1 MLQLEGI
8 SKQLGPRVVLDD
20 VDFRV
25 NDRERIAIVG
35 RNGAGKSTLLKI
47 AVGRLEH
54 DGGRILLSRSQDVGY
69 LAQEHQVAA
78 DRTLWEE
85 ARDAV
90 EPVLEL
96 ERKANGLLAR
106 LETETLSDD
115 EQLAILEEADALQ
128 EQFRLR
134 GGYRIEADVGRVL
147 SGMGFA
153 TEEWERPAGTFS
165 GGWQVR
171 IALARLLLQRP
182 SFLLLDEPTN
192 HLDIETRTWLLHEL
206 RNYPGGVVVVGHDRD
221 FLDRLV
227 QRTVEVRAGKINST
241 AGGYTAWVT
250 GRAARV
256 ELLRKASVERAE
268 ERERI
273 QAFINRFRYKASK
286 ASAVQSR
293 VKMLAKL
300 PPIEVPE
307 DDVRPKLRFP
317 EPPPSA
323 SPMVELRD
331 VGKAYGETRVFAQ
344 ANASILPG
352 DRILL
357 VGANGAGKTTLL
369 KLLASKERP
378 DDGVVRPHTSTRTA
392 WFAQDQ
398 AAELDP
404 DLTVL
409 QAGAQ
414 GDPLLTETR
423 LRAALGA
430 MLFTGDDVYKRCGV
444 LSGGERSRVALA
456 KILMKRANLL
466 LLDEPTNHLD
476 VDTKE
481 VLAEALQA
489 YSGALI
495 IVSHDRVF
503 ANAVANQVWELGDGT
518 IRRHP
523 GDFDDF
529 LWSKAIE
536 LGVVARRAPGQRAPD
551 AWLLKGLPD
560 AEDKDGAAGPG
571 GQSAP
576 TISKEDS
583 SPEAGGRLGW
593 EERKQREREE
603 RKRQKRLDEL
613 MDKIDALEAQIA
625 ALDEQLASPEVGAD
639 WDRMQ
644 ALLNDREPLER
655 RRDRA
660 LAEWERLEG

>member
-8 SKQLGPRVVLDD
+8 SKQLGPRIILDG

-47 AVGRLEH
+47 AVGKLEL
-54 DGGRILLSRSQDVGY
+54 DSGRILLSRGQDVGY
-69 LAQEHQVAA
+69 LAQDHQVNAE
-78 DRTLWEE
+78 RTLWEE
-85 ARDAV
+85 AQDAV
-90 EPVLEL
+90 EPVLDL
-96 ERKANGLLAR
+96 ERAARALLAR
-106 LETETLSDD
+106 VEDKALSED
-115 EQLAILEEADALQ
+115 EQLALLEEADALQ
-128 EQFRLR
+128 ERFRIR

-147 SGMGFA
+147 SGLGFL
-153 TEEWERPAGTFS
+153 TSEWSRPAGTFS

-206 RNYPGGVVVVGHDRD
+206 RGYPGGVVVVGHDRD

-227 QRTVEVRAGKINST
+227 DRTVEVRASAVTST
-241 AGGYTAWVT
+241 TGGYTAWVT
-250 GRAARV
+250 GRRARV
-256 ELLRKASVERAE
+256 EQLRKAALERSE

-273 QAFINRFRYKASK
+273 QAFVNRFRYKASK

-293 VKMLAKL
+293 VKMLERL
-300 PPIEVPE
+300 PPILVPD

-331 VGKAYGETRVFAQ
+331 VAKAYGDTRVFQ
-344 ANASILPG
+344 DANASILPG

-369 KLLASKERP
+369 KLLAAQERP
-378 DDGVVRPHTSTRTA
+378 DGGFLRPHAGTRTA

-398 AAELDP
+398 AKELGAEQ
-404 DLTVL
+404 TVME
-409 QAGAQ
+409 AVAKA
-414 GDPLLTETR
+414 DPLLSEAR
-423 LRAALGA
+423 LRTALGA
-430 MLFTGDDVYKRCGV
+430 MLFSGDDVYKPCGV

-456 KILMKRANLL
+456 RILLKRANLL

-481 VLAEALQA
+481 VFAEALLE

-503 ANAVANQVWELGDGT
+503 ANAVANQVWELGDGR
-518 IRRHP
+518 IRRHA
-523 GDFDDF
+523 GGLDDF
-529 LWSKAIE
+529 LWAKAIE
-536 LGVVARRAPGQRAPD
+536 LGVVTRRAPGQRAPD

-560 AEDKDGAAGPG
+560 TEDKEGTGGPG
-571 GQSAP
+571 GHSAP
-576 TISKEDS
+576 DVA
-583 SPEAGGRLGW
+583 PQQAVDDAGGRESW

-603 RKRQKRLDEL
+603 RKRQRRLEEL
-613 MDKIDALEAQIA
+613 MEKVDALEAQLGV
-625 ALDEQLASPEVGAD
+625 LDAQLASPDVAAD

-644 ALLNDREPLER
+644 VLLNEREPLER

-660 LAEWERLEG
+660 MAQWEALES

>member
-1 MLQLEGI
+1 MLQLESI
-8 SKQLGPRVVLDD
+8 SKQLGPRVILDG

-25 NDRERIAIVG
+25 NDRERVAIVG

-47 AVGRLEH
+47 AVGQLEL
-54 DGGRILLSRSQDVGY
+54 DSGRILLSRGQDVGY
-69 LAQEHQVAA
+69 LAQDHQVSA

-85 ARDAV
+85 AQDAV
-90 EPVLEL
+90 QPVLEL
-96 ERKANGLLAR
+96 ERKANGLLSR
-106 LETETLSDD
+106 VESEELSEA
-115 EQLAILEEADALQ
+115 EQLALLEEADALQ
-128 EQFRLR
+128 EQFRIR

-147 SGMGFA
+147 SGLGFV
-153 TEEWERPAGTFS
+153 TTEWERPAGTFS

-206 RNYPGGVVVVGHDRD
+206 KNYPGGVVVVGHDRD

-227 QRTVEVRAGKINST
+227 QRTVEVRASEISST
-241 AGGYTAWVT
+241 TGGYTAWVT
-250 GRAARV
+250 GRRLRV
-256 ELLRKASVERAE
+256 EQLRKAALERSE

-286 ASAVQSR
+286 AAAVQSR
-293 VKMLAKL
+293 VKMLTRL
-300 PPIEVPE
+300 PPIVVPE

-323 SPMVELRD
+323 SPMVELRE
-331 VGKAYGETRVFAQ
+331 VAKSYGETRVFRNAE
-344 ANASILPG
+344 ASILPG

-369 KLLASKERP
+369 RMLAAQERP
-378 DDGVVRPHTSTRTA
+378 DEGMVRPHAGTRTA

-398 AAELDP
+398 AKELGP
-404 DLTVL
+404 EQTVMN
-409 QAGAQ
+409 AVAKA
-414 GDPLLTETR
+414 DPLLSEAR

-430 MLFTGDDVYKRCGV
+430 MLFSGDDVYKPCGV

-456 KILMKRANLL
+456 KILLKRANLL

-481 VLAEALQA
+481 VFAEALIK

-523 GDFDDF
+523 GGLDDF
-529 LWSKAIE
+529 LWAKAIE
-536 LGVVARRAPGQRAPD
+536 LGVVTRRAPGQRAPD

-560 AEDKDGAAGPG
+560 TEDKEGASGPG

-576 TISKEDS
+576 TVTSKTKEVDV
-583 SPEAGGRLGW
+583 GGRESW

-603 RKRQKRLDEL
+603 RKRERRLEELMARVDEL
-613 MDKIDALEAQIA
+613 EEQIA
-625 ALDEQLASPEVGAD
+625 ALDVQLASPDVAAD
-639 WDRMQ
+639 WDKMQ
-644 ALLNDREPLER
+644 VLLNEREPLER

-660 LAEWERLEG
+660 LAQWEALEG